1 MGATPTDALLLI
13 LATWGAIIDSRYK
26 RRGGEKPSKR
36 DRIFFLAAALF
47 LVVPLSVTFVLLRTD
62 ALALAFVFIEAAILL
77 FAVWE
82 LGRWRVRR
90 SNPPSVGT

>member
-26 RRGGEKPSKR
+26 RRGGEKPNKR

-47 LVVPLSVTFVLLRTD
+47 LAVPLSVTFVLLRTN

-90 SNPPSVGT
+90 NNPLSVGT